1 MKIISSIAVTDAVLT
16 TNIPIT
22 ETLWTAGT
30 YTTGTQ
36 RYEDH
41 LLYEVIATP
50 STTDQPSVG
59 AAKTTAPTWKVLH
72 AINRWMMFDGKANSQ
87 STKTTP
93 IDVTVTLPNIVN
105 SISVLNMSAKTLLV
119 TVNDDID
126 GEVYRKQVELID
138 NSAVVDWWTFFFAPY
153 AQIYDVVLTDLPAYT
168 SADIRTQL
176 TAPTG
181 NVACGEIV
189 FGTTRE
195 IGNTQFGT
203 SVGMTDYSRKQADDF
218 GNYSIEQRAFSKRV
232 EYNIQVD
239 TKDVPGIFKF
249 LTGLRA
255 TPSVFVGD
263 DGFEATIVYGFYK
276 DFDILISN
284 PALSICNLS
293 VEGL

>member
-1 MKIISSIAVTDAVLT
+1 MKIISSITVTDAVLT

-30 YTTGTQ
+30 YATGVQ
-36 RYEDH
+36 RYEGH

-59 AAKTTAPTWKVLH
+59 AAATPATWKVLQ
-72 AINRWMMFDGKANSQ
+72 AINRWLMFDGKANSQ
-87 STKTTP
+87 STKATP
-93 IDVTVTLPNIVN
+93 IDVTVNLPNIVN
-105 SISVLNMSAKTLLV
+105 AVSVLNMSAKTLILTV
-119 TVNDDID
+119 TDGVD
-126 GEVYRKQVELID
+126 GEVYRREVELID
-138 NSAVVDWWTFFFAPY
+138 NSVVVDWWTFFFAPY
-153 AQIYDVVLTDLPAYT
+153 SQIYDVVFTDLPAYT
-168 SADIRTQL
+168 SADIRMQL

-181 NVACGEIV
+181 NVACGELV
-189 FGTTRE
+189 LGTTRE

-232 EYNIQVD
+232 EYNIQVE

-249 LTGLRA
+249 LTSLRA